1 MNMRIPFEIS
11 AKGMQGGN
19 HPEYLLIF
27 KVTIK
32 IAIIFVV
39 SDFACFTVLS
49 LLLAID
55 ILIEHFT
62 DSVAGSDEKII
73 QGSSV
78 FAEEEP
84 VVFGDR
90 KYNVTM

>member
-11 AKGMQGGN
+11 AEGMQGGN

-32 IAIIFVV
+32 IAVIFAVA
-39 SDFACFTVLS
+39 DFACFTVLS
-49 LLLAID
+49 LLFAID
-55 ILIEHFT
+55 VLIEHFT
-62 DSVAGSDEKII
+62 DSISGSDEEII
-73 QGSSV
+73 QSSSV
-78 FAEEEP
+78 FAEEGP
-84 VVFGDR
+84 VVFRDR